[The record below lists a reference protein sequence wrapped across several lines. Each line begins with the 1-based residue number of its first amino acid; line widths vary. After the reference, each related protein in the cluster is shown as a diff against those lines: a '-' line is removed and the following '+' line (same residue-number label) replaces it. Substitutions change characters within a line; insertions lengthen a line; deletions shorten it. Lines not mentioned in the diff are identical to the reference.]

1 VLVALVVAVSLAAC
15 SKSSPSATS
24 PSSAPPTSVAT
35 SSPSLT
41 ETSPAG
47 SSGDLAG
54 TWTGQWQ
61 RVGIAGQGP
70 MTLML
75 QRSGTTLSGSVEF
88 EGSLCLTPAKQLTGT
103 ALADLVHFGV
113 DEGGTVA
120 TFTGKLTGSTLV
132 GVASVTCKGLT
143 GGARWTVSRS

>member
-1 VLVALVVAVSLAAC
+1 MVALVAVVSFAAC
-15 SKSSPSATS
+15 SKSSDSGTPTVSGV
-24 PSSAPPTSVAT
+24 PPTSVAT
-35 SSPSLT
+35 VPPSAMP
-41 ETSPAG
+41 TSPG
-47 SSGDLAG
+47 TSSSDLSG

-70 MTLML
+70 MTLTL
-75 QRSGTTLSGSVEF
+75 QESGSTLSGSVEF
-88 EGSLCLTPAKQLTGT
+88 KGSLCVTPAKQLTGT
-103 ALADLVHFGV
+103 VLSDLVHFGV

-120 TFTGKLTGSTLV
+120 TFTGKLTGSTLA